1 MEKWDKLVKKEEIE
15 RKIYTILKGKIDANF
30 CKIFCKIFYKI
41 EKLIKRKTEAEKVGE
56 ESAEAE

>member
-30 CKIFCKIFYKI
+30 CKIFCKI